1 MIRVVLVDDQML
13 LRQGIQTLLEL
24 EDDLEVVGTAA
35 NGLEAI
41 DVVARTNPD
50 VVLMDI
56 RMPQLDGVAAT
67 RELLSSAPDL
77 GVIIL
82 TTFDDDEYV
91 FEGLKAGAR
100 GYMLKDTSAEEMIAA
115 VRAVAGGAALIQPSI
130 ARKVVAEFSRLAAG
144 QEEHGEPHGAQP
156 QATDARSTDVQL
168 SEHLAEPLTER
179 EREVL
184 RTLAVGLSNREIA
197 ERLVITE
204 GTVKNHVSSL
214 LAKLG
219 VRDRTQAVL
228 KAQKLGLL

>member
-1 MIRVVLVDDQML
+1 MIRVVLVDDQTL
-13 LRQGIQTLLEL
+13 VRQGIQMLLEL
-24 EDDLEVVGTAA
+24 EEDLEVVGVAA
-35 NGLEAI
+35 NGQEALA
-41 DVVARTNPD
+41 VVERTRPD
-50 VVLMDI
+50 VVLMDV
-56 RMPQLDGVAAT
+56 RMPQMDGVAAT
-67 RELLSSAPDL
+67 GELLRRTPSL

-100 GYMLKDTSAEEMIAA
+100 GYMLKDTSSDEIVAA

-144 QEEHGEPHGAQP
+144 GQGQGQPAAPPQESA
-156 QATDARSTDVQL
+156 
-168 SEHLAEPLTER
+168 LAEPLTER

-184 RTLAVGLSNREIA
+184 RGLAAGLSNREIA

-204 GTVKNHVSSL
+204 GTVKNHVSNL

-228 KAQKLGLL
+228 KAQELHLI

>member
-1 MIRVVLVDDQML
+1 VE
-13 LRQGIQTLLEL
+13 QT
-24 EDDLEVVGTAA
+24 
-35 NGLEAI
+35 
-41 DVVARTNPD
+41 RPD
-50 VVLMDI
+50 VVLMDV
-56 RMPQLDGVAAT
+56 RMPLMDGVAAT
-67 RELLSSAPDL
+67 GELLRRMPGL

-100 GYMLKDTSAEEMIAA
+100 GYMLKDTSSDEIVAA

-144 QEEHGEPHGAQP
+144 GAAPGPGQTAAPQPP
-156 QATDARSTDVQL
+156 QASP
-168 SEHLAEPLTER
+168 LAEPLTER

-184 RTLAVGLSNREIA
+184 RGLAAGLSNRELA
-197 ERLVITE
+197 GRLVITE
-204 GTVKNHVSSL
+204 GTVKNHVSNL

-228 KAQKLGLL
+228 KAQELRLI